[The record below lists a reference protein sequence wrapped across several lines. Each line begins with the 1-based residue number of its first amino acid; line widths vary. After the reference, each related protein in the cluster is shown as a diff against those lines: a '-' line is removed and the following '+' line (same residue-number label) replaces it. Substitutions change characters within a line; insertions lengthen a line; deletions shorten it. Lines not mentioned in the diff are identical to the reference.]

1 MTAKDVLE
9 KWIDAFN
16 KADTESIAELYSDD
30 AVNHQV
36 ALEPVV
42 GKEAIIQMF
51 ENEFSKVEMVC
62 IPENIFQN
70 IKQRIPLELMDT
82 KTYSSGLQS
91 LKYLFK
97 KTGTS

>member
-42 GKEAIIQMF
+42 GKEAIKQMF

-82 KTYSSGLQS
+82 KTYSMGCSH
-91 LKYLFK
+91 
-97 KTGTS
+97 